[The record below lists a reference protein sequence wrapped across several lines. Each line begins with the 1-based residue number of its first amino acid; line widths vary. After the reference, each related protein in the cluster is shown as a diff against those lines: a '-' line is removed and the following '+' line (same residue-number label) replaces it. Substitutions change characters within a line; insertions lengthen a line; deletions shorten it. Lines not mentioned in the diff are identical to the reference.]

1 MNNNIVTIPAS
12 AAGIRLSVWLA
23 KNGYPVTA
31 DCGGKGTCGKCRVYA
46 VSGTFW
52 GDAAK
57 TTVEEPDADGM
68 IRSCHAWCPDDG
80 AEIRL
85 VETLGGGL
93 TEVITD
99 HKQHTAASDSTHPL
113 GTTCGLAL
121 DIGTTTLAMALV
133 DLTNG
138 DMIKTVSRRN
148 PQRSFGADVMSRIG
162 AVQDDA
168 GNLTVMQS
176 VLLDDIRAMLDELCA
191 DLASDRRPRTMT
203 VAGNTTMLHLFL
215 GVSPVG
221 MGAYPFTPAFLEGRT
236 VPGSDLGLPLDTV
249 TTLPGAHAFIGG
261 DVTAG
266 MLLLRLSEETEP
278 VMLIDIG
285 TNGEMILFT
294 GTNRGSRYFGASAA
308 AGPALEGAGISTGV
322 GGIVGAVSAVADVN
336 GQIIAKTIGSCPP
349 VGICGSGLIDLAAV
363 LLAREELDETGYLED
378 DPVSYAEAADGTSL
392 TLTQEDIRAL
402 QLAKS
407 AMRAGMEALCE
418 AADIPLDSLSK
429 VAVAGGLGYYMNL
442 DSACAIGLLPTE
454 LRTKLQTVGNTAL
467 GGAALLLAHPELS
480 AQIAKEAAECKII
493 DLNMSAAFNEL
504 FITHMMF
511 PTDEEEDW

>member
-1 MNNNIVTIPAS
+1 MNNNIISIPAS

-31 DCGGKGTCGKCRVYA
+31 DCGGKGTCGKCRVHLL
-46 VSGTFW
+46 SGTFW

-68 IRSCHAWCPDDG
+68 IRSCHAWCPETG

-85 VETLGGGL
+85 VETVGGGL

-99 HKQHTAASDSTHPL
+99 HKQHTTQSDGTHPL
-113 GTTCGLAL
+113 GTAYGLAL

-138 DMIKTVSRRN
+138 DMIRTVSRRN

-162 AVQDDA
+162 AVLEDA
-168 GNLTVMQS
+168 DNLAVLQS
-176 VLLDDIRAMLDELCA
+176 VLLNDIRAMLDELCR
-191 DLASDRRPRTMT
+191 DLEPDRRPSTMT
-203 VAGNTTMLHLFL
+203 VAGNTTMLHLFC
-215 GVSPVG
+215 GVSPAG
-221 MGAYPFTPAFLEGRT
+221 MGAYPFTPEFLDGKT
-236 VPGSDLGLPLDTV
+236 FPGSDFDLPFETV
-249 TTLPGAHAFIGG
+249 TVLPGAHAFIGG

-266 MLLLRLSEETEP
+266 MLLLRLSEEKDP

-285 TNGEMILFT
+285 TNGEMVLFT
-294 GTNRGSRYFGASAA
+294 GTENGSRFYAASAA

-322 GGIVGAVSAVADVN
+322 GGIAGAVCAVSDVN
-336 GQIIAKTIGSCPP
+336 GQIICKTIDGKPP
-349 VGICGSGLIDLAAV
+349 IGICGSGLIDLAAV
-363 LLAREELDETGYLED
+363 LLARGELDETGYLED
-378 DPVSYAEAADGTSL
+378 EPVTYAVTEDGTPL
-392 TLTQEDIRAL
+392 ELTQEDVRAL

-407 AMRAGMEALCE
+407 AMRAGMEALCD
-418 AADIPLDSLSK
+418 AAEIPLTALSK
-429 VAVAGGLGYYMNL
+429 IAVAGGLGYYMNL
-442 DSACAIGLLPTE
+442 DSACAIGLLPVE
-454 LRTKLQTVGNTAL
+454 LRTKLQAVGNTAL
-467 GGAALLLAHPELS
+467 GGASLLLAAPDLS
-480 AQIAKEAAECKII
+480 EKIAKEAASCKII

-511 PTDEEEDW
+511 PTDDEEDW